1 MSSMT
6 NNAGSV
12 AAGPFRIGVYLST
25 NTTISQ
31 FDRRVG
37 SCTRTSSLA
46 AGTSAGCGGTVTI
59 PDNVA
64 PGTYY
69 LGVIADID
77 RQVAET
83 DEGNNTLAAT
93 NSVVI
98 S

>member
-1 MSSMT
+1 M
-6 NNAGSV
+6 
-12 AAGPFRIGVYLST
+12 
-25 NTTISQ
+25 
-31 FDRRVG
+31 
-37 SCTRTSSLA
+37 
-46 AGTSAGCGGTVTI
+46 I
-59 PDNVA
+59 PDDLA

-93 NSVVI
+93 NSIVI